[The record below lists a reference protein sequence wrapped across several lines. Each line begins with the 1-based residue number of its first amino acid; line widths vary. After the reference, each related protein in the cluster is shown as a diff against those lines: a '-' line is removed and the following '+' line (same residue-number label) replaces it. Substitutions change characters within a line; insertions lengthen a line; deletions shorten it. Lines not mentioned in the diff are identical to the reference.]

1 MSTERER
8 NAQIIEEFRAN
19 DGRVGGHFEGR
30 TLLLLTTTGAQ
41 TGRTHTT
48 PAIYLE
54 DAGRYIVF
62 ASNGGAPNNPGWY
75 HNVRANPDVQVEVGT
90 RVVPGHCGSAR
101 PAGARRAVPA
111 AGGSR
116 PLFRRVPGRDD
127 PRNARGRAHADFVT
141 VRRTRAQR
149 LPICQARRAVCAW
162 ERPT

>member
-48 PAIYLE
+48 PAIYLD
-54 DAGRYIVF
+54 DAERYIVF

-90 RVVPGHCGSAR
+90 ESFPATAAVLDR
-101 PAGARRAVPA
+101 PERDE
-111 AGGSR
+111 
-116 PLFRRVPGRDD
+116 LFRRQADRDPSFD
-127 PRNARGRAHADFVT
+127 EYQAGM
-141 VRRTRAQR
+141 TRAMPVVALTR
-149 LPICQARRAVCAW
+149 IS
-162 ERPT
+162 